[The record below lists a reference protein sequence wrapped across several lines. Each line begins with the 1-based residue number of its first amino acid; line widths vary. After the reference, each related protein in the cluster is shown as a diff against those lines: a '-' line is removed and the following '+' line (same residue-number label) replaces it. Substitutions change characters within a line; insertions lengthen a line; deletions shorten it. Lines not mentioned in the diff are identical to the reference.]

1 MQIFYPK
8 RIGFHFYGSVS
19 YTHLLVA
26 YEDMVEYYS
35 EVSSKI
41 NSKEIIVQT
50 INFTYS
56 DNDDDQVE
64 KSDTAFVKYQITP
77 EFKFIAN

>member
-1 MQIFYPK
+1 
-8 RIGFHFYGSVS
+8 
-19 YTHLLVA
+19 
-26 YEDMVEYYS
+26 MVEYYS

-56 DNDDDQVE
+56 DSDDDQVE